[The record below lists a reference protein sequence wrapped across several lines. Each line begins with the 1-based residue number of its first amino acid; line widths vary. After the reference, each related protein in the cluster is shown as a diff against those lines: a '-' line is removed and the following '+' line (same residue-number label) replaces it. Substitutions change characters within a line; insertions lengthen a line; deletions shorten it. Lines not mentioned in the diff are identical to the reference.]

1 MITAIAKPPALPRFE
16 RKEMPPVQALPDDT
30 TQKLVKLFK
39 LLSDG
44 TRLQIIHFLT
54 ATPELNVGN
63 LCDLLEQSQP
73 AVSHHL
79 ALLRDAA
86 IVDMRRDGKHNF
98 YRLRR
103 SSLAQYQ
110 LLVNSLWDGIAAG
123 PLPPAPLPPSTLAP
137 VSTPP
142 LEPVGKVTPPSVPVA
157 DASSNR
163 QAGDRVAGDSLAGDR
178 GADGNVVSDQP
189 SAQQAD
195 PQTQSGPQASAVDPP
210 AGEAT
215 DARIDE

>member
-1 MITAIAKPPALPRFE
+1 MITAIAKPPARPRSE
-16 RKEMPPVQALPDDT
+16 RKETPPVQALPDDT
-30 TQKLVKLFK
+30 TNKLVKLFK

-54 ATPELNVGN
+54 GVPELNVGN

-79 ALLRDAA
+79 ALLRDAS

-110 LLVNSLWDGIAAG
+110 QLVNSLWDGIAAAPPTAQPTENPD
-123 PLPPAPLPPSTLAP
+123 PLLPGARSTGTLPTGIEPLGTEPEPGDTLNRLSDELPPSLGDAP
-137 VSTPP
+137 PKDEGAAS
-142 LEPVGKVTPPSVPVA
+142 PPSGE
-157 DASSNR
+157 S
-163 QAGDRVAGDSLAGDR
+163 GDM
-178 GADGNVVSDQP
+178 P
-189 SAQQAD
+189 S
-195 PQTQSGPQASAVDPP
+195 GE
-210 AGEAT
+210 AGEDVA
-215 DARIDE
+215 